1 MKLREV
7 LFGGSGGAS
16 PQADVGLM
24 LLRGF
29 TGLALALAHGLGKLP
44 PNPRFVERVSGFGFP
59 APELFAWAS
68 GFAEFGGGLLLAFGL
83 LTRPVAAFIFFNMMV
98 AVLFAHADE
107 PFTGKEKA
115 LLFGIVALMFAFV
128 GSGATAWMRSSG
140 AAERNPVRLDW
151 SEAPPGR

>member
-29 TGLALALAHGLGKLP
+29 TGLALALAHGLSKIP
-44 PNPRFVERVSGFGFP
+44 PQPRFVEMVGGFGLP

-68 GFAEFGGGLLLAFGL
+68 GFAELGGGLLLAFGL
-83 LTRPVAAFIFFNMMV
+83 LTRPAALLVFANMMV
-98 AVLFAHADE
+98 AVLTAHADD

-128 GSGATAWMRSSG
+128 GSGRYGLDALFRRRGADRS
-140 AAERNPVRLDW
+140 EP
-151 SEAPPGR
+151 

>member
-7 LFGGSGGAS
+7 LFGGSGGTS

-44 PNPRFVERVSGFGFP
+44 PNPRFVERVGGFGFP

-68 GFAEFGGGLLLAFGL
+68 GRYGLDA
-83 LTRPVAAFIFFNMMV
+83 
-98 AVLFAHADE
+98 LFRRRGADRSE
-107 PFTGKEKA
+107 P
-115 LLFGIVALMFAFV
+115 
-128 GSGATAWMRSSG
+128 
-140 AAERNPVRLDW
+140 
-151 SEAPPGR
+151 